1 MFRKKKMPEQKP
13 LESNSRYESPEHPRL
28 VSIRS
33 HAEMCKIH
41 SQLIHEE
48 RVKVEQERG
57 SVS

>member
-33 HAEMCKIH
+33 HAEMVKIH

-57 SVS
+57 